1 MSEEEI
7 KKILKEKLS
16 EKRYIHT
23 IAVAETAERLAR
35 KMFESRE
42 MAVRHDRVS
51 FLERVRLAA
60 LLHDYAKE
68 LGFNELKNHVTLAQ
82 KEWGIDSDELLIPQI
97 LHAPVSAYL
106 AKSELRIEDL
116 EILEA
121 VRYHAIGNTGM
132 GIIAELIFVADF
144 IEPNRDFSAAEK
156 VRKEINANGLESG
169 IIMICDLTI
178 KYNID
183 NRRMLH
189 PNTVLLRNAYLRRQ
203 A

>member
-1 MSEEEI
+1 MSEQEI

-23 IAVAETAERLAR
+23 IAVAETAERLAS
-35 KMFESRE
+35 KLIKSRE
-42 MAVRHDRVS
+42 MAVRSDRES

-68 LGFNELKNHVTLAQ
+68 LGLNELMNHVTLAQ
-82 KEWGIDSDELLIPQI
+82 KEWGIDTDELLIPQI
-97 LHAPVSAYL
+97 LHAPVSSYL
-106 AKSELRIEDL
+106 AKTELGVKDL

-121 VRYHAIGNTGM
+121 VRYHAIGNNGM

-144 IEPNRDFSAAEK
+144 VEPNRDFSAAEK
-156 VRKEINANGLESG
+156 VRKEIKIKGLESG